1 MFHAPKTHG
10 VSRQSAGEPPN
21 EFEHHII
28 CPVCGEGVDC
38 ADVAEV
44 MRHGDRSHRRPMA
57 AIAPR
62 ILTPAL

>member
-1 MFHAPKTHG
+1 MPHTVDARG
-10 VSRQSAGEPPN
+10 ASSAKNAHMPLN

-44 MRHGDRSHRRPMA
+44 IHHGDRSHRRPMNDRRVRP
-57 AIAPR
+57 I
-62 ILTPAL
+62 